1 MHIAMVMLIIFFYI
15 LPLWSIYHYT
25 LTGKLS
31 LHDEKRA
38 IPCHPRDRK
47 KYILHCLH
55 CARKRESL
63 GTRLGR
69 SIYIAA
75 FADSKKCFKFTL
87 LIQAAVITSGHPIG

>member
-1 MHIAMVMLIIFFYI
+1 MHIAMVMLIIFFYS

-47 KYILHCLH
+47 KYI
-55 CARKRESL
+55 
-63 GTRLGR
+63 
-69 SIYIAA
+69 AA
-75 FADSKKCFKFTL
+75 FADSAKCFKFTL
-87 LIQAAVITSGHPIG
+87 LIRHSQAAVITSGHPIG